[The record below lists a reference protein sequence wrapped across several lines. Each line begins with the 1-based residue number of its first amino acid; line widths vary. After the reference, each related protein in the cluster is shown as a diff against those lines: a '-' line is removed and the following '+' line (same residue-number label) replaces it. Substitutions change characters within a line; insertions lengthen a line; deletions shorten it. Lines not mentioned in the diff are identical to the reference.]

1 MSVKDNY
8 PNILPSLNL
17 NFAQVK
23 QLDPRIS
30 YSRASTG
37 TFYDGK
43 TVTKAEENLLTYS
56 QEFDN
61 AVWNSSAVS
70 RAANTT
76 IAPDGTTTADS
87 IIEDGTLTAHLVISL
102 LTIGAG
108 VFTMSVF
115 AKPGVGSRFLTIG
128 FNRTSSVYVAAT
140 FDLSL
145 GTHTQTLV
153 STYTGASVTITAAAQ
168 GFYRCTVTA
177 TVDSITDARIGL
189 ASAGTYTP
197 SSRGF
202 ESYTGDG
209 ASSIILWGAQLE
221 QRSSVTAYTPTTTQP
236 ITNYI
241 PVLLTAQANVA
252 RFQHNPITGESE
264 GFWVEEQ
271 RTNLVRRSEEFNTTW
286 VPTDASVTS
295 NTVVSPDGTLTGDK
309 LVEGTGTGGHLLV
322 QDVTGLADN
331 TTYTVSC
338 FVKAA
343 ERSWVAITLTDK
355 VGNNHRVWYNVST
368 GTQGT
373 TNGIVSAFS
382 ATNVGNGWYRL
393 SVSASSSTGAF
404 AVQMRIS
411 LGSADNTASYTGNG
425 YSGIYIWGAQ
435 LEAGTRSSSYIKTE
449 ASQVTRSADNASMV
463 GANFTSWGNSVAGT
477 VYVEV
482 ADQDL
487 SDIATYWAIS
497 NNTYQQRINI
507 SGSTSPANRVGY
519 RYITNNNAYV
529 SNAGTVTNVTS
540 FKKLATSFTQSSMV
554 SYFNGLQ
561 DFNVSFA
568 GLAPTVDRMIIGDPT
583 GAIGGMM
590 YVKKIAFYPQALSAT
605 QLAALSS

>member
-264 GFWVEEQ
+264 GFFVEEQ
-271 RTNLVRRSEEFNTTW
+271 RANLLLRSEEFTNAVWDLSSGTRF
-286 VPTDASVTS
+286 A
-295 NTVVSPDGTLTGDK
+295 NANISPDGTLTADQ
-309 LVEGTGTGGHLLV
+309 LTTSGTGAQVFQGVTISSAATITGSCYFKQNGLTSPQIVLLSNN
-322 QDVTGLADN
+322 N
-331 TTYTVSC
+331 TTP
-338 FVKAA
+338 
-343 ERSWVAITLTDK
+343 
-355 VGNNHRVWYNVST
+355 
-368 GTQGT
+368 
-373 TNGIVSAFS
+373 
-382 ATNVGNGWYRL
+382 
-393 SVSASSSTGAF
+393 F
-404 AVQMRIS
+404 AHLR
-411 LGSADNTASYTGNG
+411 
-425 YSGIYIWGAQ
+425 
-435 LEAGTRSSSYIKTE
+435 
-449 ASQVTRSADNASMV
+449 
-463 GANFTSWGNSVAGT
+463 
-477 VYVEV
+477 
-482 ADQDL
+482 
-487 SDIATYWAIS
+487 
-497 NNTYQQRINI
+497 YQP
-507 SGSTSPANRVGY
+507 SP
-519 RYITNNNAYV
+519 
-529 SNAGTVTNVTS
+529 
-540 FKKLATSFTQSSMV
+540 
-554 SYFNGLQ
+554 
-561 DFNVSFA
+561 
-568 GLAPTVDRMIIGDPT
+568 
-583 GAIGGMM
+583 
-590 YVKKIAFYPQALSAT
+590 
-605 QLAALSS
+605 